1 MDWEQQAQFL
11 QRWPELHSLFA
22 AYIALEDEDMDTALQ
37 AFISENNIGVV
48 NNAKTQLQQL
58 IESNNQAW
66 WLTAAQLCGVKSDDH
81 QAWLSALLQGWAQ
94 K

>member
-37 AFISENNIGVV
+37 AFMAENNASVV
-48 NNAKTQLQQL
+48 SNAKTQLQQL
-58 IESNNQAW
+58 IDSNNQAW
-66 WLTAAQLCGVKSDDH
+66 WLTAVQLCGVETHDH
-81 QAWLSALLQGWAQ
+81 QAWLAELLQNWAP